1 MINAILNAYTL
12 KRFLGRGGM
21 AEVWYAENNLGKPAA
36 IKIMLAKFKGEKQ
49 VVDRFEIEAKAM
61 VRLSHPNIR
70 EVLDYGEYEGL
81 PFIIMEYLDGEDLG
95 QLMIKRSRHSEK
107 DLEQWWRQSL
117 SALAHTHERGII
129 HRDIKPSNIF
139 LQKNGQIKILDFGIA
154 KIKDEISHT
163 RTGQGLGT
171 VLYMSPEQISDPKQV
186 SPSTDIYSLGMTFA
200 SLLRGEPAL
209 DLTEDD
215 STFNIQLKITKGDI
229 NLSGINDVWRARLLP
244 ALNITAVDR
253 PSASTLLL
261 TPEQPSNPGFSNGDD
276 TIIEDPEIKNPNTES
291 PGSEHPL
298 ATNNKP
304 PSPKYLFPLL
314 IGLGL
319 LIVGFLFYKKYS
331 GFDSS
336 DVVEVGIIDS
346 MAMEDGEAVV
356 EEAVD
361 SVPVME
367 DTEMN
372 DSKSKSFTTYT
383 ETAAG
388 VSFKMVAIPGGTF
401 SMGSNDGGSNERPVH
416 SVSLSAYYMGET
428 EVTQALWQAVMGTNP
443 SDHKN
448 CEECP
453 VEKVSWNDAQK
464 FISKLNQKTGKRY
477 RLPTE
482 AEWEYAAKGG
492 QSYTYS
498 GSNDIKDVAW
508 YSENGNRETHPVKQK
523 RANGYGLYD
532 MSGNVWEWCA
542 DWYADWYAADYYSKS
557 PNKNPAGPSAG
568 NWRVLRGGSC
578 YNSSE
583 YCRVANRYF
592 YNPSGSSSRYY
603 GLRLAVSG
611 P

>member
-1 MINAILNAYTL
+1 MMQGIRIYNYTL
-12 KRFLGRGGM
+12 LRSLGKGGM
-21 AEVWYAENNLGKPAA
+21 AEVWYVENNLGKPAA

-61 VRLSHPNIR
+61 VKLSHPNIR
-70 EVLDYGEYEGL
+70 EVFDYGEYEGL
-81 PFIIMEYLDGEDLG
+81 PFIIMEYLDGEDLS
-95 QLMIKRSRHSEK
+95 QWMVKRSRHSEK

-117 SALAHTHERGII
+117 SALAHTHEKGII

-139 LQKNGQIKILDFGIA
+139 LQKNGHIKILDFGIA

-171 VLYMSPEQISDPKQV
+171 VLYMSPEQISDPKRV
-186 SPSTDIYSLGMTFA
+186 STSTDIYSLGMTFA

-229 NLSGINDVWRARLLP
+229 NLSGINDVWRARLRP
-244 ALNITAVDR
+244 ALKITAVDR
-253 PSASTLLL
+253 PTAFALLSAS
-261 TPEQPSNPGFSNGDD
+261 EQPSNPGFSTVD
-276 TIIEDPEIKNPNTES
+276 TIIEDSEIKNPNTES
-291 PGSEHPL
+291 PRSEHPL

-304 PSPKYLFPLL
+304 SSSKYLFPLL
-314 IGLGL
+314 IGIGMLV
-319 LIVGFLFYKKYS
+319 VGFLFYKKYS

-388 VSFKMVAIPGGTF
+388 VSFKMVAIPGGIF

-416 SVSLSAYYMGET
+416 NVNLSAYYMGET

-508 YSENGNRETHPVKQK
+508 YSENSNRETHPVKQK

-542 DWYADWYAADYYSKS
+542 DWYTDNYYSKS
-557 PNKNPAGPSAG
+557 PDKNPEGPSADVSLS
-568 NWRVLRGGSC
+568 RVLRGGGKSI
-578 YNSSE
+578 SSG
-583 YCRVANRYF
+583 YCRVAIRGYG
-592 YNPSGSSSRYY
+592 NPHARVSFR

>member
-1 MINAILNAYTL
+1 L
-12 KRFLGRGGM
+12 KEGTKLHGHRLIRFLGKGGM
-21 AEVWYAENNLGKPAA
+21 AEVWYAENNLGIPAA
-36 IKIMLAKFKGEKQ
+36 IKIMLPQFLGQRQ
-49 VVDRFEIEAKAM
+49 VADRFETEAKAM
-61 VRLSHPNIR
+61 VQLNHPNIR
-70 EVLDYGEYEGL
+70 KVLDYGEYEGL
-81 PFIIMEYLDGEDLG
+81 PFIIMEYLEGEDLG
-95 QLMIKRSRHSEK
+95 QLMVKRSRHLEK
-107 DLEQWWRQSL
+107 EMEQWWRQSL

-139 LQKNGQIKILDFGIA
+139 LQKNGHIKILDFGIA

-171 VLYMSPEQISDPKQV
+171 VLYMSPEQISDPKRV

-229 NLSGINDVWRARLLP
+229 NLSGINDVWRARLLS

-253 PSASTLLL
+253 PTAFALLSAS
-261 TPEQPSNPGFSNGDD
+261 EQPSNPGFSTED
-276 TIIEDPEIKNPNTES
+276 TIIEDSEIKNPNTES
-291 PGSEHPL
+291 PRSEHPL

-304 PSPKYLFPLL
+304 SSSKYLFPLL
-314 IGLGL
+314 IGIGMLV
-319 LIVGFLFYKKYS
+319 VGFLFYKKYS

-388 VSFKMVAIPGGTF
+388 VSFKMVAIPGGIF

-416 SVSLSAYYMGET
+416 NVNLSAYYMGET

-508 YSENGNRETHPVKQK
+508 YSENSNRETHPVKQK

-568 NWRVLRGGSC
+568 NWRVLRGGSW
-578 YNSSE
+578 YYGSE
-583 YCRVANRYF
+583 YCRVANGSYG
-592 YNPSGSSSRYY
+592 YPSGGDIYG

>member
-70 EVLDYGEYEGL
+70 EVFDYGEYEGL

-171 VLYMSPEQISDPKQV
+171 VLYMSPEQISDPKRV

-314 IGLGL
+314 IGIGV
-319 LIVGFLFYKKYS
+319 LIVGFLFYKMYGGFLYS
-331 GFDSS
+331 L
-336 DVVEVGIIDS
+336 I
-346 MAMEDGEAVV
+346 
-356 EEAVD
+356 
-361 SVPVME
+361 
-367 DTEMN
+367 
-372 DSKSKSFTTYT
+372 TYT
-383 ETAAG
+383 ESVDG

-401 SMGSNDGGSNERPVH
+401 SMGSNNGSSDEQPVLN
-416 SVSLSAYYMGET
+416 VSLSAYYMGET

-443 SDHKN
+443 SYHKD
-448 CEECP
+448 CDQCP
-453 VEKVSWNDAQK
+453 VEQVSWDDAQR
-464 FISKLNQKTGKRY
+464 FIRNLNQLTGKRY

-498 GSNDIKDVAW
+498 GSNVIKEVAW
-508 YSENGNRETHPVKQK
+508 YDGNSKGETHPVKQK
-523 RANGYGLYD
+523 RANGYGLFD
-532 MSGNVWEWCA
+532 MTGNVWEWCA
-542 DWYADWYAADYYSKS
+542 DWYAADYYSKS
-557 PNKNPAGPSAG
+557 HDKNPEGPSTG
-568 NWRVLRGGSC
+568 NRQVLRGGSWD
-578 YNSSE
+578 YSSE
-583 YCRVANRYF
+583 GCRVANRSGN
-592 YNPSGSSSRYY
+592 NPSYSSIDD